1 MSVVRKIS
9 EFNGSMP
16 LIWSRDG
23 VPMSE
28 PIVTLEASDD
38 HLDHVPG
45 LNTTLYP
52 HQRTSLQALIDIETT
67 RRIPLKAKL
76 HINGINV
83 LGPNPALTYNEA
95 VFSDPVGSGKTIVML
110 ALIMA
115 NRQPRRIPE
124 IRQYNTPQQ
133 AVYTSYVRIKH
144 IAIAPPTLIFV
155 SRAILNQWI
164 AAIKQFTKLRFF
176 AVENAYSLRDFVKM
190 ARTKEINN
198 YDIIL
203 IKNGNVSDQTKN
215 IKAKSIYNQIADLGI
230 CWNRVVL
237 DDYTNVTMSAE
248 TRPVRGVFTWYMAA
262 TRIYN
267 RHRPGRES
275 YPYLGSYEDY
285 FKTAM
290 ISHTTIKCNETLFA
304 MLNVRSSPEYIKQS
318 IAMPHIKFWTIQV
331 RDPNSRFIGMI
342 SAIGGDRAAAIG
354 EMLSGDA
361 VGEAAKAAGIE
372 ANSVADVF
380 GQLLNKQYESYRYSG
395 DLLAYIE
402 YVQQTAADWRPLSEW
417 TVADN
422 IREVK
427 QGEIPRPLYSKKD
440 LLEFK
445 PIEFEYVNVTTLLK
459 DTHVEYTEIK
469 KNIGKAIDRVKSRID
484 DGQCSV
490 CYDQLSTRGDAVI
503 TKCCNA
509 MFCGVCGFSAQGIT
523 RRSSLTGKCSN
534 CLRPVKIEDLIY
546 IASLEMLNKV
556 KNEEFDEDIAP
567 VVPVIT
573 IPDEKKSK
581 FDHIIDII
589 QSKTTIAERVSIRLP
604 NIMNGSQ
611 FMPEPTKRKVLI
623 FANFDETLKKV
634 MEQLDKSKIKYYNLC
649 GTTAAITDLAAKF
662 TADTDQCAMT
672 INSTQHCAGL
682 NLQTATDLIFT
693 HRILDNN
700 IESQVA
706 GRGHRIGRTS
716 PLNIWYLAYESEHES
731 LITERFMRPLTT
743 HEMQLEAAP
752 VSDLLVDQVEQHA
765 SPAASPASKPASKPT
780 SKPVKKTTR
789 RVVRDSD
796 DDDE

>member
-1 MSVVRKIS
+1 MSVIRKIS

-16 LIWSRDG
+16 LIWSREG
-23 VPMSE
+23 TPMSE
-28 PIVTLEASDD
+28 PIVTLEATDD
-38 HLDHVPG
+38 HLDHVAG

-76 HINGINV
+76 CINGINV
-83 LGPNPALTYNEA
+83 LGPNPAITYNEA

-115 NRQPRRIPE
+115 NRQPRRIAE

-133 AVYTSYVRIKH
+133 AVYTSYIKIKH
-144 IAIAPPTLIFV
+144 AAIAPPTLIFV

-176 AVENAYSLRDFVKM
+176 AVENAYSLRDFVKI

-203 IKNGNVSDQTKN
+203 IKNGTVSDQTKN

-237 DDYTNVTMSAE
+237 DDYTNVAMSAE

-267 RHRPGRES
+267 RHRPSRES
-275 YPYLGSYEDY
+275 FPYQGSYDEY

-290 ISHTTIKCNETLFA
+290 ISHTTIKCNEALFA
-304 MLNVRSSPEYIKQS
+304 MLNVRSSPEYIRQS

-361 VGEAAKAAGIE
+361 IGEAAKAAGIE

-380 GQLLNKQYESYRYSG
+380 GQLLNKQYDAYRYAG

-402 YVQQTAADWRPLSEW
+402 YVQQGARSRRPLSEW
-417 TVADN
+417 TDADN

-427 QGEIPRPLYSKKD
+427 QGEIPRPLYGKKD

-445 PIEFEYVNVTTLLK
+445 PIEFEYANIDALLK
-459 DTHVEYTEIK
+459 DAHAEYTEIK
-469 KNIGKAIDRVKSRID
+469 KNVGKAIERVKSRID

-509 MFCGVCGFSAQGIT
+509 MFCGVCGFSAQGIS
-523 RRSSLTGKCSN
+523 RRSSLAGKCSN
-534 CLRPVKIEDLIY
+534 CLKSVKIEDLIY

-556 KNEEFDEDIAP
+556 KNEEFEESIEAP
-567 VVPVIT
+567 AIPAVV

-623 FANFDETLKKV
+623 FANFEETLKKV
-634 MEQLDKSKIKYYNLC
+634 MEQLDKSKIKYYHLC
-649 GTTAAITDLAAKF
+649 GTTAQITELAAKF
-662 TADTDQCAMT
+662 TADTEQCALV

-716 PLNIWYLAYESEHES
+716 PLNIWYLTYESEHES
-731 LITERFMRPLTT
+731 LITERFMRPITP
-743 HEMQLEAAP
+743 HELQLEAAP
-752 VSDLLVDQVEQHA
+752 VSDLLVDQLEEAQA
-765 SPAASPASKPASKPT
+765 ATPAKPAKPT
-780 SKPVKKTTR
+780 KPIKKITH

-796 DDDE
+796 SDD